1 MTKYFLKRLGYMLGV
16 LAFLSLLVFL
26 IYNLFPADKAADTA
40 RQELQVNPYLSYA
53 ERYTFWS
60 RKYGT
65 DGGVFLRYLRWLG
78 VYPFT
83 DPLTGGRGAFNG
95 ILQGNFGTSVT
106 QGKGVIE
113 VMKEPLFNT
122 VTLNVMATLLG
133 LLATVPLGIFCA
145 RRQGKT
151 ADTVVQVGTVVGYSL
166 PVFIVAILFVWL
178 FAVKLNL
185 FPVSGMS
192 SVGQSYTGFRAVL
205 DRLYHFALPLITM
218 TFCSLGGMTR
228 YVRSSMIDA
237 LQMDCIR
244 TARAK
249 GLSESAVVYRHAF
262 RNALLPITTLV
273 IGWFL
278 SIFSGSIM
286 VENVFGLNGVGKVYF
301 EALQSSDTE
310 VALALQMFYIAVAL
324 VGNLLTDLAYGL
336 IDPRIRIG
344 G

>member
-65 DGGVFLRYLRWLG
+65 DGGVLLRYLRWLG

-83 DPLTGGRGAFNG
+83 DPLTGGRGDFNG

-122 VTLNVMATLLG
+122 VTLNVMATVLG